1 MMTKLMRITRD
12 AEVRYL
18 PSGEPVANVSLAY
31 NYGTK
36 KDDRGYLPSQFIECG
51 LWGKR
56 AESLAPYLT
65 KGKAIVAYVSDV
77 HIETFT
83 KSDGTPGF
91 KLAGRLDNLE
101 FASSDRQEGEQPR
114 QQSAPR
120 QQQAPA
126 GGSSGFDDMTDDI
139 PFLSFHAGHDTMFQN
154 RKTRRIRGAR

>member
-65 KGKAIVAYVSDV
+65 KGKSIVAYVSDV

-83 KSDGTPGF
+83 KQDGTPGH

-101 FASSDRQEGEQPR
+101 FAGGDKQDGER
-114 QQSAPR
+114 QQPAQQNTQRPR
-120 QQQAPA
+120 GDARPDRPPA
-126 GGSSGFDDMTDDI
+126 QSSGFDDMPDEI
-139 PFLSFHAGHDTMFQN
+139 PF
-154 RKTRRIRGAR
+154 

>member
-65 KGKAIVAYVSDV
+65 KGKSIVAYVSDV

-83 KSDGTPGF
+83 KQDGTPGH

-101 FASSDRQEGEQPR
+101 FAGGDKQDGER
-114 QQSAPR
+114 QQPAQQNTPR
-120 QQQAPA
+120 PRGDARPDRPPVQ
-126 GGSSGFDDMTDDI
+126 SSGFDDMTDDI
-139 PFLSFHAGHDTMFQN
+139 PF
-154 RKTRRIRGAR
+154 